1 MQRRNTT
8 TASALRPS
16 FRFHAEPARPW
27 WPAAGAG
34 LLCALLAGCA
44 APPPAAAVPAAP
56 PAPAATPAVP
66 PAPPDTPATMAP
78 AAQPATPAADAAL
91 PSAEAEQ
98 AGFAEWIAGFRQ
110 EALQAGIR
118 PEAVAAALD
127 GAQWLPQVIEL
138 DRSQPEFTRT
148 PWAYLD
154 SAVSPTRIQR
164 GRDALAEQRA
174 ALDSAAARYGVPAEV
189 ITAIWGMESNYGSN
203 FGTFRTVDALATL
216 AYEGPPPRLGAR
228 RTAGRAAHHRPG
240 RHRRRPHD
248 RLLGRRHGPHPV
260 PAVRVP
266 GLCSGRRWRRPP
278 RHLGQRPGRRRI
290 HGELPVAHGLAAGP
304 ALGRGSAPA
313 AGLRLR
319 ARGTG
324 RAPPVHPVG
333 GRRRAGHR
341 WPAPAR
347 AGRRIHPRARGRRAA
362 RPSWWGRISG

>member
-44 APPPAAAVPAAP
+44 APPPAAAVPAP

-66 PAPPDTPATMAP
+66 PAPPGHAGHHGPSRPARHAGGRCRP
-78 AAQPATPAADAAL
+78 AFRRGRTGRLRGVDRGLSPGSPAGRHP
-91 PSAEAEQ
+91 PR
-98 AGFAEWIAGFRQ
+98 GGRR
-110 EALQAGIR
+110 R
-118 PEAVAAALD
+118 PGRRAVAAPGDRTRPLTARIHAHAL
-127 GAQWLPQVIEL
+127 GLPG
-138 DRSQPEFTRT
+138 
-148 PWAYLD
+148 
-154 SAVSPTRIQR
+154 QR
-164 GRDALAEQRA
+164 RLAHAHPARPRRAGRA
-174 ALDSAAARYGVPAEV
+174 ARRPGLGGRALWRARRGHHRHLGHGKQLRIE
-189 ITAIWGMESNYGSN
+189 
-203 FGTFRTVDALATL
+203 FRHLPHRRCARHAGLR
-216 AYEGPPPRLGAR
+216 GPPPRLGAR

-347 AGRRIHPRARGRRAA
+347 AGRRIHPRARGRAA